1 MYTNF
6 PPGRSG
12 NQDAVLD
19 GQGIGWQA
27 LNVPVAD
34 SPDIYQEWD
43 DVQVLGDRNL
53 PQLLSLSVKIR
64 MQPLCVVGW
73 DSMPE
78 PRVRD

>member
-12 NQDAVLD
+12 DQDAVLD
-19 GQGIGWQA
+19 RQGIGWQA
-27 LNVPVAD
+27 LDVPVAD
-34 SPDIYQEWD
+34 SSDIYQEWD

-53 PQLLSLSVKIR
+53 PQLLSSSGKIR
-64 MQPLCVVGW
+64 VQPMCVVGS